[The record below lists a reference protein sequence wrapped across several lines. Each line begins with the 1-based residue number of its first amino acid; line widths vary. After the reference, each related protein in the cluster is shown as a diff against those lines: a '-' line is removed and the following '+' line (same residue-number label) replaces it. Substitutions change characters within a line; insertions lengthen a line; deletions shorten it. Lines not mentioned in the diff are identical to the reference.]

1 MTAPGAEEPLTAGA
15 TVGFVGLGAMG
26 RPMARRLL
34 DAGFRLRVH
43 NRSREP
49 VQELVSQ
56 GATGADS
63 PAGAAAGAAAVFT
76 MLPDATVVEQVVTG
90 ADGVLEGMAPGTVV
104 VDTSSIDPGAATRLA
119 EAVAERGGHMLD
131 APVSGGVQGAAD
143 GALSIM
149 VGGDGDVVERC
160 RPALDVL
167 GRQVVHVGPPGSG
180 QVCKLCNQMV
190 VGVTIQ
196 AVAEALTVAS
206 KAGVDPATV
215 RRALL
220 GGFAASTVLEV
231 HGQRMLARDFAPGG
245 RASLHRKD
253 LDAALALARS
263 VATPVPATALVHQQ
277 FVALEGRGEGD
288 ADHAALALLL
298 E

>member
-1 MTAPGAEEPLTAGA
+1 
-15 TVGFVGLGAMG
+15 GFVGLGAMG

-34 DAGFRLRVH
+34 GAGFCVQVH

-49 VQELVSQ
+49 VDELVGQ

-63 PAGAAAGAAAVFT
+63 PAGAADGAAAVFT
-76 MLPDATVVEQVVTG
+76 MLPDAPVVRQVVTG
-90 ADGVLEGMAPGTVV
+90 SGGVLEGMAPGAVL
-104 VDTSSIDPGAATRLA
+104 VDTSSIDPGEAVKLA
-119 EAVAERGGHMLD
+119 EAVADRRAHMLD
-131 APVSGGVQGAAD
+131 APVSGGVKGAAD
-143 GALSIM
+143 GDLSIM
-149 VGGDGDVVERC
+149 VGGDGDVVEHC

-167 GRQVVHVGPPGSG
+167 ARQVVHVGPSGSG

-220 GGFAASTVLEV
+220 GGFAASTVLEA
-231 HGQRMLARDFAPGG
+231 HGQRMLERDFAPGG

-263 VATPVPATALVHQQ
+263 LATPVPATALVHQQ

>member
-1 MTAPGAEEPLTAGA
+1 MPPLGAGA
-15 TVGFVGLGAMG
+15 TLGFVGLGAMG

-34 DAGFRLRVH
+34 DAGFSVRVH
-43 NRSREP
+43 NRSRQP
-49 VQELVSQ
+49 VEELVAE

-63 PAGAAAGAAAVFT
+63 PADAAAGAAAVFT
-76 MLPDATVVEQVVTG
+76 MLPDAAVVRQVVTG
-90 ADGVLEGMAPGTVV
+90 AAGVLEGLAPGTVLI
-104 VDTSSIDPGAATRLA
+104 DTSSVDPAAARELA
-119 EAVAERGGHMLD
+119 QAVAQRSGHMLD

-143 GALSIM
+143 GTLSIM
-149 VGGDGDVVERC
+149 VGGDADVLQRC

-167 GRQVVHVGPPGSG
+167 GRQVVHVGPSGSG

-206 KAGVDPATV
+206 KAGVDAATV

-220 GGFAASTVLEV
+220 GGFAASTVLEA
-231 HGQRMLARDFAPGG
+231 HGERMLERDYAPGG

-263 VATPVPATALVHQQ
+263 LATPVPATALVHQQ
-277 FVALEGRGEGD
+277 FVALEGRGHGD
-288 ADHAALALLL
+288 ADHSALALLL